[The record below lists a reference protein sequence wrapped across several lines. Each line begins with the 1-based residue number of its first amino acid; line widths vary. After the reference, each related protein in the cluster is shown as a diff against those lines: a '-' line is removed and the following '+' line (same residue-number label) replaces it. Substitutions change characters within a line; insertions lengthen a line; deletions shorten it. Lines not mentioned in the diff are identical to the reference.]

1 MALKNIFQNR
11 NLTLLWLGQLVSQ
24 SGDSIYQV
32 GLLWFVLELTG
43 SSSAT
48 GLVAMAS
55 YLPAVLLSLFAGV
68 AADRGDK
75 RQIMLISDGAR
86 FGVVLLVPI
95 ALLFGILDPIF
106 LGINAFGVAIG
117 ATFFNPA
124 RDAFIPQI
132 VPKDGLIRANSLI
145 QTTWQ
150 FALLLGP
157 AVAGGL
163 LHYLGNFH
171 LFVACTFTYLFS
183 FIFIFFI
190 RSGGK
195 AISASKKS
203 PGMKE
208 IKDGLVFALK
218 NPVIFPLLLLTA
230 ADNMFIMGPA
240 IVASPVFVKET
251 LGLGAGAFA
260 LIMSCHAVGML
271 LGSSGLFIMGNR
283 FKKGHIL
290 LAGMVLDGITFIPLY
305 FVESLVSAGI
315 IIVIHSLSV
324 PMMTVSRASLI
335 QDMVPPRMTGRVFA
349 MVNLSVVGVTAISS
363 GVTGLALEFVEAP
376 TLFLVIG
383 MGGGL
388 CGVAGWIFAKA
399 LRESA

>member
-1 MALKNIFQNR
+1 MTLKNIFQNR

-183 FIFIFFI
+183 FIFILFI

-195 AISASKKS
+195 VISASKHS

-240 IVASPVFVKET
+240 IVASPVFVKQT

-271 LGSSGLFIMGNR
+271 LGSSGLFIIGNR

-290 LAGMVLDGITFIPLY
+290 LTGMVLDGITFIPLY

-315 IIVIHSLSV
+315 FIVIHSLSV

-335 QDMVPPRMTGRVFA
+335 QDMVPPHMTGRVFA

-363 GVTGLALEFVEAP
+363 GVTGLALEFMEAS